1 MMRKQETS
9 LGRGALGGE
18 QQCKGIQEGCV
29 ATVWGFMVIGL
40 ISGSSL
46 ANHCHSRS
54 FLVTQA
60 LLRQEGFQ
68 HGGF

>member
-9 LGRGALGGE
+9 LGMGALGGE
-18 QQCKGIQEGCV
+18 QCKGIQEGCA

-40 ISGSSL
+40 VSGSSL
-46 ANHCHSRS
+46 ANHCHSRP
-54 FLVTQA
+54 FLVAQES
-60 LLRQEGFQ
+60 LRQEGFQ